1 MTTNNNNSLNF
12 SDVSLESFEPLTNW
26 TPAKE
31 IKESVYIQLGL
42 ENPLTARQWNKFR
55 EERDLE
61 TANIKGVWHVRYT
74 QELDTVIDGEEY
86 EQPNEPVT
94 PKAVAPNVVTF
105 GDFSSSLAV
114 VNNVASQEIQVHNTT
129 FNTHAL
135 ATQADT
141 FTSQLGAFTA
151 FLENTDKMLEQR
163 KRELEEQTRLKQKA
177 LHKAQLQVENIKQR
191 ALQAQ
196 RETIATKVR
205 NESLDNEMLNTIEV
219 GKSLQST
226 LYSLSE

>member
-1 MTTNNNNSLNF
+1 MTTNNSLNF

-74 QELDTVIDGEEY
+74 QEVDTVIDGEEY
-86 EQPNEPVT
+86 EQPDEPVT

-114 VNNVASQEIQVHNTT
+114 VNNVASQDIQVHNTT

-151 FLENTDKMLEQR
+151 FLDNTDKMLQQR
-163 KRELEEQTRLKQKA
+163 KQELEEQTRIKREA
-177 LHKAQLQVENIKQR
+177 LHTTQLQVENIRQR
-191 ALQAQ
+191 ALLAQ
-196 RETIATKVR
+196 RETIATKVM
-205 NESLDNEMLNTIEV
+205 NESLDAQMQETVETGKHLYNTLN
-219 GKSLQST
+219 
-226 LYSLSE
+226 SLSE

>member
-1 MTTNNNNSLNF
+1 MTTNNSLNF

-74 QELDTVIDGEEY
+74 QEVDTVIDGEEY
-86 EQPNEPVT
+86 EQPAEPVT
-94 PKAVAPNVVTF
+94 SKAVAPNVVTF

-114 VNNVASQEIQVHNTT
+114 VNNVASQDIQVHNTT
-129 FNTHAL
+129 FNTGTL
-135 ATQADT
+135 ATQADA

-151 FLENTDKMLEQR
+151 FLENTDKMLQQR
-163 KRELEEQTRLKQKA
+163 KQELEEQTRIKREA
-177 LHKAQLQVENIKQR
+177 LHTTQLQVENIRQR
-191 ALQAQ
+191 ALLAQ
-196 RETIATKVR
+196 RETIATKVM
-205 NESLDNEMLNTIEV
+205 NESLDAQMQDTVETGKHLYNTLN
-219 GKSLQST
+219 
-226 LYSLSE
+226 SLSE

>member
-1 MTTNNNNSLNF
+1 MTTNNSLNF

-26 TPAKE
+26 TSAKE

-74 QELDTVIDGEEY
+74 QEVDTVIDGEEY
-86 EQPNEPVT
+86 EQPEEPVT
-94 PKAVAPNVVTF
+94 PKAVPPNVVTF

-114 VNNVASQEIQVHNTT
+114 VNNAVSQDIQVHNTT

-151 FLENTDKMLEQR
+151 FLENTDKMLQQR
-163 KRELEEQTRLKQKA
+163 KQELEEQTRIKREA
-177 LHKAQLQVENIKQR
+177 LHTTQLQVENIRQR
-191 ALQAQ
+191 ALLAQ
-196 RETIATKVR
+196 RETIATKVM
-205 NESLDNEMLNTIEV
+205 NESLDAQMQETVETGKQLYNTLN
-219 GKSLQST
+219 
-226 LYSLSE
+226 SLSE

>member
-1 MTTNNNNSLNF
+1 MTTNNSINF
-12 SDVSLESFEPLTNW
+12 SDVSLESFEPLNNW

-74 QELDTVIDGEEY
+74 QEVDAVDPANSEYIEE
-86 EQPNEPVT
+86 PSV
-94 PKAVAPNVVTF
+94 PKAISPNVVTF

-114 VNNVASQEIQVHNTT
+114 VNNAASQDIQVHNTT
-129 FNTHAL
+129 FNTHTL

-151 FLENTDKMLEQR
+151 FLENTDKMLQQR
-163 KRELEEQTRLKQKA
+163 KQELEEHTRIKREA
-177 LHKAQLQVENIKQR
+177 LHTTQLQVENIRQR
-191 ALQAQ
+191 ALLAQ
-196 RETIATKVR
+196 RETIATKVM
-205 NESLDNEMLNTIEV
+205 NESLDAQMQETVETGKQLYNTL
-219 GKSLQST
+219 S
-226 LYSLSE
+226 SLSE